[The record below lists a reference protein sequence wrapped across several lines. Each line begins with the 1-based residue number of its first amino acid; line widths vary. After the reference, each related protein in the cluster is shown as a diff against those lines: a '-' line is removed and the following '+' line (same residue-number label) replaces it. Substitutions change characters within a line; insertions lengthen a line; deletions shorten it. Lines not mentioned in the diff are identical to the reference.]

1 MFNEPCFYSEI
12 KYTLS
17 KSSFINSC
25 NHVCP
30 SRWLHHPVLAQSVLY
45 SGGDNMSVSSQVQRR
60 LFFFNF
66 FIYPGRTFAKSGGL
80 RSHWSAPWCECVYTN
95 SSLNSTGAVSAVK
108 TVVADGILNQWPAGV
123 EPTLFSDLSATSIF
137 APLRAGLAHQSCG
150 NTGSVST
157 DILKYQCREHDAL
170 LSTNYVVLRVYLWH
184 W

>member
-1 MFNEPCFYSEI
+1 MQPC
-12 KYTLS
+12 LS
-17 KSSFINSC
+17 FSVTSSPSSGSVSLVLWRRQ
-25 NHVCP
+25 HVC
-30 SRWLHHPVLAQSVLY
+30 LL
-45 SGGDNMSVSSQVQRR
+45 SGPETTF
-60 LFFFNF
+60 FFFNF